1 MLSLPDSLMRR
12 VVLYVDSLKIGGAE
26 RVTLTFARWLRQNGW
41 DPIVLTRQSV
51 ELDFY
56 PIPAGVKRAVEPR
69 DPRWLRLLGRWGFPW
84 RVLRL
89 RRWLR
94 EQRVSLAIGMTTK
107 PSVKLLLAARPLG
120 LPCVVSERNF
130 PPLKPMALPWGVL
143 RRFSYRWASLH
154 IVQTRATGDW
164 LNQRLGAE
172 PQLVLPNP
180 VQWPLPRF
188 EPQVDP
194 QGWLDQ
200 EGVAA
205 EAPVLL
211 AAGTKSHQ
219 KGFDLLVRAFA
230 ELLQKESQAQLVIL
244 GLTQEVYRG
253 KDQQKALRRLLRQ
266 HPRAQSQLH
275 FPGRVGNMRDWYQ
288 RATLFVLPSRYEGFP
303 NVLLEAIAEG
313 CCCVAADCPHGPA
326 DLLRHDT
333 DGVLMPRQARA
344 DIWAE
349 TMAQLLRDPARR
361 QRLQAEATAVRER
374 FSDPTLA
381 RQLIQALE
389 RLG

>member
-211 AAGTKSHQ
+211 AAGTKAHQ

-303 NVLLEAIAEG
+303 NVLLEAMAEG

>member
-1 MLSLPDSLMRR
+1 MLSLTDPLMRR
-12 VVLYVDSLKIGGAE
+12 VVLYVDSLKTGGAE

-56 PIPAGVKRAVEPR
+56 PIPAGVERAVEPR
-69 DPRWLRLLGRWGFPW
+69 DPRWLRLLGRLGFPW

-143 RRFSYRWASLH
+143 RRFSYCWASLH
-154 IVQTRATGDW
+154 IVQTHATGDW

-205 EAPVLL
+205 EEPVLL
-211 AAGTKSHQ
+211 AAGTKAHQ

-253 KDQQKALRRLLRQ
+253 KDQQKTLRRLLRQ
-266 HPRAQSQLH
+266 HPRALSQLH

-303 NVLLEAIAEG
+303 NVLLEAMAEG

-361 QRLQAEATAVRER
+361 QRLQAAATAVRER
-374 FSDPTLA
+374 FSDSTLA
-381 RQLIQALE
+381 RQLIQSLE

>member
-1 MLSLPDSLMRR
+1 MLSLPDPLMCR

-41 DPIVLTRQSV
+41 EPIVLTRQSV

-56 PIPAGVKRAVEPR
+56 PIPAGVERAVEPR

-164 LNQRLGAE
+164 LNQHLGAE

-200 EGVAA
+200 QGVAA
-205 EAPVLL
+205 GAPVLL
-211 AAGTKSHQ
+211 AAGTKAHQ

-244 GLTQEVYRG
+244 GLTREVYRG

-303 NVLLEAIAEG
+303 NVLLEAMAEG

-344 DIWAE
+344 AIWAE

-361 QRLQAEATAVRER
+361 QRLQAAATAVRER

>member
-1 MLSLPDSLMRR
+1 MLSLPDPLMRR

-56 PIPAGVKRAVEPR
+56 PIPAGVERAVEPR

-164 LNQRLGAE
+164 LNQHLGAE

-211 AAGTKSHQ
+211 AAGTKAHQ

-266 HPRAQSQLH
+266 HPRGQSQLH

-288 RATLFVLPSRYEGFP
+288 RGTLFVLPSRYEGFP
-303 NVLLEAIAEG
+303 NVLLEAMAEG

-333 DGVLMPRQARA
+333 DGVLMPREARA
-344 DIWAE
+344 AIWAE

>member
-188 EPQVDP
+188 DPQVAP
-194 QGWLDQ
+194 QGWLEQ

-211 AAGTKSHQ
+211 AAGTKAHQ

-266 HPRAQSQLH
+266 HPRALSQLH

-303 NVLLEAIAEG
+303 NVLLEAMAEG

-333 DGVLMPRQARA
+333 DGVLMPRRARA
-344 DIWAE
+344 AIWAE

-361 QRLQAEATAVRER
+361 QRLQAEAIAVRER

-381 RQLIQALE
+381 RELIQALE

>member
-211 AAGTKSHQ
+211 AAGTKAHQ

-230 ELLQKESQAQLVIL
+230 ELLQKESQAQLVVL

-266 HPRAQSQLH
+266 HPRALSQLH

-303 NVLLEAIAEG
+303 NVLLEAMAEG

-326 DLLRHDT
+326 DLLRDDT

>member
-211 AAGTKSHQ
+211 AAGTKAHQ

-266 HPRAQSQLH
+266 HPRALSQLH

-303 NVLLEAIAEG
+303 NVLLEAMAEG

>member
-56 PIPAGVKRAVEPR
+56 PIPAGVERAVEPR

-211 AAGTKSHQ
+211 AAGTKAHQ

-266 HPRAQSQLH
+266 HPRALSQLH

-303 NVLLEAIAEG
+303 NVLLEAMAEG

-361 QRLQAEATAVRER
+361 QRLQAQATAVRER

>member
-89 RRWLR
+89 RSWLR

-205 EAPVLL
+205 GAPVLL

-244 GLTQEVYRG
+244 GLTQEMYRG
-253 KDQQKALRRLLRQ
+253 EDQQEALRRLLRQ
-266 HPRAQSQLH
+266 HPRAQRKLH

-303 NVLLEAIAEG
+303 NVLLEAMAEG

-344 DIWAE
+344 AIWAE